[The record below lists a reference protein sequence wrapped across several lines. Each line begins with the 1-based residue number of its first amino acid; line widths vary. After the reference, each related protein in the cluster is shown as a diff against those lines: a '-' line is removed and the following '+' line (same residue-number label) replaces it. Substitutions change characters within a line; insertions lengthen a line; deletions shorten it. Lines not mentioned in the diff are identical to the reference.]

1 MPARAALAN
10 ARRIVVKLGTRALL
24 ASDQPDAHVIDRERL
39 ARRLDELLRARA
51 AGRSVILV
59 SSGAI
64 GLGWPRLGYAGRPV
78 TIPQLQAAAAV
89 GQSHLMQ
96 QYIELLQPHGVH
108 AAQLLLTHGDFQDR
122 RRYLNLRHA
131 LDALQQAGALPIINE
146 NDTVSVHE
154 IRFGDNDLLAALVAN
169 AVDADLTVL
178 FTDVDGLYDGDTKL
192 DEVAGVTPAVEAL
205 VRGGKTQG
213 YGSGGMRSKL
223 EAAKQVTRRGGAL
236 VVAHGL
242 HDTLDDILAGHPV
255 GTLFRPGADRLD
267 HRKRWIAWSLREEGA
282 LDVDAGA
289 AEAILRQGRSLLPP
303 GITAC
308 TGEFEIGGAVIVRAP
323 DGRTIAKGLA
333 NYAAADVRRIRG
345 RRRDEIEA
353 ILGRREYDEVIH
365 RDHLVLMEPR

>member
-1 MPARAALAN
+1 MSGRAALAS
-10 ARRIVVKLGTRALL
+10 ARSIVVKLGTRALL
-24 ASDQPDAHVIDRERL
+24 ANPREIDRERL

-51 AGRSVILV
+51 AGRSVLLV

-64 GLGWPRLGYAGRPV
+64 GLGWPRLGYTGRPT

-108 AAQLLLTHGDFQDR
+108 AAQVLLTHGDFQDR

-146 NDTVSVHE
+146 NDTVSVDE

-178 FTDVDGLYDGDTKL
+178 FTDVEGLYDGDTKL

-205 VRGGKTQG
+205 IRGGPTQG

-236 VVAHGL
+236 VVAHGM
-242 HDTLDDILAGHPV
+242 HHSLDDILAGQPV

-267 HRKRWIAWSLREEGA
+267 HRKRWIAWSLREAGT

-289 AEAILRQGRSLLPP
+289 AHAILHQGRSLLPP

-308 TGEFEIGGAVIVRAP
+308 HGDFDIGDAVTVRDP
-323 DGRTIAKGLA
+323 DGRTIAKGLV
-333 NYAAADVRRIRG
+333 NYAAADLQRIMG

-365 RDHLVLMEPR
+365 RDHLVVMETR